1 MVGLSQIRI
10 DNQIM
15 VKADAR
21 GGNQPAIVATVPVT
35 ANPSTIV
42 FASSCILS
50 PSALRQPLQRQ
61 VLRLESALL
70 LTAAVAAAVVLESS

>member
-10 DNQIM
+10 DNQMM

-21 GGNQPAIVATVPVT
+21 GGNQPAIVATAPVT

-50 PSALRQPLQRQ
+50 PSALRQLLQRQ
-61 VLRLESALL
+61 ALRLESALL
-70 LTAAVAAAVVLESS
+70 LTAVAAAVVLESS

>member
-1 MVGLSQIRI
+1 MI
-10 DNQIM
+10 

-50 PSALRQPLQRQ
+50 PSALRQLLQRQ

-70 LTAAVAAAVVLESS
+70 LTAVAAAVVLESS

>member
-1 MVGLSQIRI
+1 M
-10 DNQIM
+10 DNQTI

-21 GGNQPAIVATVPVT
+21 GGSHPAIVATVPVT
-35 ANPSTIV
+35 ARPSMTV
-42 FASSCILS
+42 LASSCILS

-70 LTAAVAAAVVLESS
+70 LTAAAVAAVVLESS

>member
-1 MVGLSQIRI
+1 
-10 DNQIM
+10 M
-15 VKADAR
+15 VKALAR
-21 GGNQPAIVATVPVT
+21 GGSQPAIVATAPVT

-70 LTAAVAAAVVLESS
+70 LTAVAAAVVLESS

>member
-1 MVGLSQIRI
+1 M

-15 VKADAR
+15 VKALAS
-21 GGNQPAIVATVPVT
+21 GGSQPAIVATVPVT
-35 ANPSTIV
+35 ARPSMTV
-42 FASSCILS
+42 LASSCILS
-50 PSALRQPLQRQ
+50 PSALRQLLQRQ

>member
-1 MVGLSQIRI
+1 MVGDSQIRM
-10 DNQIM
+10 DNQMM
-15 VKADAR
+15 VKALAR
-21 GGNQPAIVATVPVT
+21 GGSQPAIVATAPVT

-70 LTAAVAAAVVLESS
+70 LTAVAAAVVLESS

>member
-1 MVGLSQIRI
+1 
-10 DNQIM
+10 M
-15 VKADAR
+15 VKAEAI
-21 GGNQPAIVATVPVT
+21 GGSQPAIVATVPVT
-35 ANPSTIV
+35 AKPSMTV
-42 FASSCILS
+42 LASSCILS

>member
-1 MVGLSQIRI
+1 M
-10 DNQIM
+10 M
-15 VKADAR
+15 VKALAR
-21 GGNQPAIVATVPVT
+21 GGNQPAIVATAPVT

-50 PSALRQPLQRQ
+50 PSALRQLLQRQ

-70 LTAAVAAAVVLESS
+70 LTAVAAAVVLESS

>member
-10 DNQIM
+10 DNQMM

-21 GGNQPAIVATVPVT
+21 GGNHPAIVATVPVT

-50 PSALRQPLQRQ
+50 PSALRQLLQRQ
-61 VLRLESALL
+61 VLRQESALL
-70 LTAAVAAAVVLESS
+70 LPAVAAAFVLESS